1 MKPPLKTSLEIT
13 STDTGEYRYFF
24 NGQEADNEVFAETA
38 LHTFEF
44 RMYDAHLGRFWSVDP
59 LAAKYPWN
67 STYAFAENR
76 VIDGREL
83 EGLEYISVSNS
94 RIDPSEH
101 KNQDGT
107 YSFNLGDFQFNNV
120 SMVQWEGN
128 DYFKIDK
135 HMYYGEQ
142 GWSETGNM
150 DNRMT
155 EWVYTDIQ
163 NFDPNTMHTYTWGD
177 SQLQGF
183 DKYGNRLN
191 RNCASLANAQA
202 NEMGTTLVNGMVSVG
217 GALNSVGNTLITLNN
232 SDGIDYINRQLEAG
246 NAVVV
251 GVSSTGGKGTDHY
264 VTITGRTTYLGT
276 GAFTFMENA
285 VSNSANVRDFKSN
298 LFFPNPNMD
307 TIIGRSPHREHHA
320 QQYSI
325 TRIQKNR

>member
-163 NFDPNTMHTYTWGD
+163 NFDPNTMHTYKRP
-177 SQLQGF
+177 SQ
-183 DKYGNRLN
+183 
-191 RNCASLANAQA
+191 
-202 NEMGTTLVNGMVSVG
+202 
-217 GALNSVGNTLITLNN
+217 
-232 SDGIDYINRQLEAG
+232 
-246 NAVVV
+246 
-251 GVSSTGGKGTDHY
+251 
-264 VTITGRTTYLGT
+264 
-276 GAFTFMENA
+276 
-285 VSNSANVRDFKSN
+285 
-298 LFFPNPNMD
+298 
-307 TIIGRSPHREHHA
+307 
-320 QQYSI
+320 
-325 TRIQKNR
+325 

>member
-1 MKPPLKTSLEIT
+1 MTPTRCI
-13 STDTGEYRYFF
+13 
-24 NGQEADNEVFAETA
+24 
-38 LHTFEF
+38 HT
-44 RMYDAHLGRFWSVDP
+44 
-59 LAAKYPWN
+59 
-67 STYAFAENR
+67 
-76 VIDGREL
+76 
-83 EGLEYISVSNS
+83 
-94 RIDPSEH
+94 
-101 KNQDGT
+101 
-107 YSFNLGDFQFNNV
+107 
-120 SMVQWEGN
+120 
-128 DYFKIDK
+128 
-135 HMYYGEQ
+135 
-142 GWSETGNM
+142 
-150 DNRMT
+150 
-155 EWVYTDIQ
+155 
-163 NFDPNTMHTYTWGD
+163 
-177 SQLQGF
+177 
-183 DKYGNRLN
+183 
-191 RNCASLANAQA
+191 NAQA